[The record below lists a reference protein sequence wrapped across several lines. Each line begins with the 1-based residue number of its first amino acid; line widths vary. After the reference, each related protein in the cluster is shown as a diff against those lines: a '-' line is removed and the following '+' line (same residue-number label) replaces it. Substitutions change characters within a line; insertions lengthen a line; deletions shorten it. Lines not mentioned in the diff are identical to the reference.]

1 MQTKKISASYR
12 RTLYK
17 RILCA
22 AAAAA
27 FIGAMPAGQAA
38 DNPVLRIGLFY
49 NTTALPTA
57 NLENHTG
64 SGYRFGYLQD
74 GRSFVEVGRTT
85 ETKITMVK
93 NRNVYMKGGVYYDD
107 APPAGSMTIGC
118 YHVDAGVS
126 FGSFDEARSRAD
138 TLRGQGHEAFPAYDG
153 GDYRVR
159 VGAYASTAAA
169 GASPAAGLSGARV
182 VTGSAYC
189 VSVVQ
194 TGTGAMVF
202 QFDGGA
208 SVSLAVHP
216 SLGDTPVPITWFKGY
231 RYYGGFEYRRASGN
245 NMTVVNWVT
254 TQDYVK
260 GVIPYEMNPSWPL
273 EALKAQAICA
283 KSYAAANLSKH
294 REYGFDL
301 CATTDCQVYHGT
313 GSASANSDRA
323 VDETM
328 GYYAYHGDKVASTV
342 YHSSNGGSTES
353 AVNVWGTDVAY
364 LRAVPDNF
372 EDLSRAVNGIWS
384 FTYTNSDITK
394 ILRDKGYSTG
404 AIVDAYV
411 DEYTSAGNVYRVT
424 FVDALGQKHN
434 FERERARTVLNS
446 SALNLYTHSQRYTIS
461 SGAAA
466 LTVIG
471 GAGGKV
477 TKNSVGGLY
486 AVGRGGV
493 AAPLSGSLSDLL
505 LRAKNG
511 LSSLPSASTG
521 QYLISGRGW
530 GHNVGMS
537 QYGAKGMAEQGY
549 RFEDIIKYYFQNVEV
564 RS

>member
-1 MQTKKISASYR
+1 M
-12 RTLYK
+12 
-17 RILCA
+17 A
-22 AAAAA
+22 AIALV
-27 FIGAMPAGQAA
+27 GTMPAGQTAE

-74 GRSFVEVGRTT
+74 GRSFVGIGETT

-93 NRNVYMKGGVYYDD
+93 NRNVYMKSGVYYDD
-107 APPAGSMTIGC
+107 SPPTGSMTIGC
-118 YHVDAGVS
+118 YHVDVGVS
-126 FGSFDEARSRAD
+126 LSSFSEAQGRAAD
-138 TLRGQGHEAFPAYDG
+138 LCGQGYEAFPVYDSG
-153 GDYRVR
+153 HYRVR
-159 VGAYASTAAA
+159 IGAYTSAAAA
-169 GASPAAGLSGARV
+169 GAAPAAGLPGAQV

-189 VSVVQ
+189 VSVVRTE
-194 TGTGAMVF
+194 TGTMVF

-208 SVSLAVHP
+208 SVSLAIHP
-216 SLGDTPVPITWFKGY
+216 SLRDTPAPITWFKGY
-231 RYYGGFEYRRASGN
+231 RYCGGFEYRRTTGN

-260 GVIPYEMNPSWPL
+260 GVIPYEMNPAWPL

-283 KSYAAANLSKH
+283 KSYAATNLSKH

-301 CATTDCQVYHGT
+301 CSTTDCQVYHGT

-328 GYYAYHGDKVASTV
+328 GYYVYHGSKMASTV

-384 FTYTNSDITK
+384 FTYTNADITQ

-411 DEYTSAGNVYRVT
+411 DEYTPAGNVYRVT
-424 FVDALGQKHN
+424 FVDALGKKHN

-446 SALNLYTHSQRYTIS
+446 SALNLHTHSQRYTIS
-461 SGAAA
+461 SGTAT

-471 GAGGKV
+471 GAGNRV
-477 TKNSVGGLY
+477 TKSSIGGLY
-486 AVGRGGV
+486 AVGRDGV
-493 AAPLSGSLSDLL
+493 APLSGSLSGLL
-505 LRAKNG
+505 LRAKSG
-511 LSSLPSASTG
+511 LSSLPSVSTG

-549 RFEDIIKYYFQNVEV
+549 RFEDIITYYFQNAEV
-564 RS
+564 RREGSAS